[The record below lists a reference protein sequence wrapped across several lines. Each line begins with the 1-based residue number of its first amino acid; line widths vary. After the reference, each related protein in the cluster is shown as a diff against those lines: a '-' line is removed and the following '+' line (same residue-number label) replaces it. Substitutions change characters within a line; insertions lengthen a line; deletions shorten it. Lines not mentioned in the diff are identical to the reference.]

1 MCFILKGINV
11 YDFSLLSTI
20 LARAALIL
28 TYVAGVGVAIALMR
42 QRRDSAPLLA
52 LAGFVLLLG
61 IGILNS
67 IIPMIIE
74 RIIAT
79 GTAGVPIGSVIALV
93 TMLSNMASAVAMA
106 LLVMALWFG
115 MRRA

>member
-1 MCFILKGINV
+1 
-11 YDFSLLSTI
+11 
-20 LARAALIL
+20 
-28 TYVAGVGVAIALMR
+28 MR